1 MLTSFALSLIP
12 SNAISIASVS
22 SDQPI
27 QGSPEAKVDQL
38 FANWDRLDSPGAALA
53 VVKDGSVVYKSGYG
67 SANLEHNI
75 PITPTTVFDIASVS
89 KQFAGIAIAMLIE
102 EGKISLDD
110 DIHKYLPEVPDF
122 GRAITV
128 SHLVHHTSGI
138 RDWVQSLAIAGWRMD
153 DVITFEH
160 IMKMVRHQKELNFD
174 PGEEHLYSNTNYNL
188 LAEIVARV
196 TGQAFREYT
205 DTVIFK
211 PLGMTNTHFHD
222 DHEMV
227 VKNRASSYYPSR
239 GNGFKISVNNLMA
252 LGSSSLYSTVED
264 MARWVIN
271 FDEPRVGDAAVIE
284 QMRQQG
290 VLNNGETVNYSFGLA
305 VGKYKELM
313 TVSHS
318 GSWAGFRSHLIHF
331 PEQRFGVVILSN
343 LAGIDTGS
351 LARQVTDI
359 YLADQIAP
367 EEPIA
372 APKNAKTEQ
381 EKPALAEVDPSVY
394 NEYVGDYYCDELGTT
409 YTISI
414 KDNQLVA
421 KHRRHDDIPL
431 TRSGDHF
438 IGEQWFFS
446 EIRFQRDG
454 KNRVTG
460 FRLTGGRVRNLR
472 FDKQI
477 PQ

>member
-1 MLTSFALSLIP
+1 MFMSFALSLIP

-22 SDQPI
+22 T
-27 QGSPEAKVDQL
+27 VDQL
-38 FANWDRLDSPGAALA
+38 FAKWDRLDSPGAALA
-53 VVKDGSVVYKSGYG
+53 IVKDGSVVYKRGYG
-67 SANLEHNI
+67 SANLEHDI
-75 PITPTTVFDIASVS
+75 PITPSTVFDIASVS
-89 KQFAGIAIAMLIE
+89 KQFAGIAIAMLIK
-102 EGKISLDD
+102 EGEVSLDD

-122 GRAITV
+122 GKAITV
-128 SHLVHHTSGI
+128 SHLLHHTSGI

-160 IMKMVRHQKELNFD
+160 IMKMVRHQKELNFA

-196 TGQAFREYT
+196 TGQTFREYT

-211 PLGMTNTHFHD
+211 PLGMTDTHFHD

-227 VKNRASSYYPSR
+227 VKNRASSYYPS
-239 GNGFKISVNNLMA
+239 GDNTFKISGNNLMA

-264 MARWVIN
+264 MARWIIN
-271 FDEPRVGDAAVIE
+271 FDEPRVGGVAVIE
-284 QMRQQG
+284 QMREQG
-290 VLNNGETVNYSFGLA
+290 VLNNGETVNYAFGLA

-331 PEQRFGVVILSN
+331 PEHRFGVVILSN
-343 LAGIDTGS
+343 LAGIDTGA
-351 LARQVTDI
+351 LAGQVADI

-367 EEPIA
+367 EEPVA
-372 APKNAKTEQ
+372 ASEKARTEQ
-381 EKPALAEVDPSVY
+381 EQPALAEVDPSVY
-394 NEYVGDYYCDELGTT
+394 EEYVGDYYCDELGTT

-421 KHRRHDDIPL
+421 KHRRHDDISL

-438 IGEQWFFS
+438 VGEKWFFS
-446 EIRFQRDG
+446 EIRFERDG
-454 KNRVTG
+454 KDQVTG
-460 FRLTGGRVRNLR
+460 FILTGGRVRNLR
-472 FDKQI
+472 FDK
-477 PQ
+477 

>member
-1 MLTSFALSLIP
+1 
-12 SNAISIASVS
+12 VS
-22 SDQPI
+22 TDQPA
-27 QGSPEAKVDQL
+27 QGSPEVRVDQL
-38 FANWDRLDSPGAALA
+38 FADWDRLDSPGAALA
-53 VVKDGSVVYKSGYG
+53 VVKDGSVVYKRGYG
-67 SANLEHNI
+67 SANLEHDI

-89 KQFAGIAIAMLIE
+89 KQFAGFAIAMLIK

-122 GRAITV
+122 GKAITV
-128 SHLVHHTSGI
+128 GHLIHHTSGI

-160 IMKMVRHQKELNFD
+160 IMKMVRHQKELNYD

-196 TGQAFREYT
+196 TGQTFREYT
-205 DTVIFK
+205 DSVIFK
-211 PLGMTNTHFHD
+211 PLGMANTHFHD

-227 VKNRASSYYPSR
+227 VKNRASSYYPS
-239 GNGFKISVNNLMA
+239 GDDGFRISGNNLMA

-264 MARWVIN
+264 LARWIMN
-271 FDEPRVGDAAVIE
+271 FDEPRVGGAAVIE

-290 VLNNGETVNYSFGLA
+290 VLNNGETVNYAFGLA
-305 VGKYKELM
+305 VGKYKELKA
-313 TVSHS
+313 VSHS
-318 GSWAGFRSHLIHF
+318 GSWAGFRSHLTHF
-331 PEQRFGVVILSN
+331 PEHRFGVVILSN
-343 LAGIDTGS
+343 LAGIDTGT
-351 LARQVTDI
+351 LARQLADI

-381 EKPALAEVDPSVY
+381 EQPALAEVDPSVY
-394 NEYVGDYYCDELGTT
+394 DQYVGDYYCDELGTT

-414 KDNQLVA
+414 KDNRLVA
-421 KHRRHDDIPL
+421 EHGRHDDIPL

-438 IGEQWFFS
+438 VGEKWFFS

-454 KNRVTG
+454 KNQVVG
-460 FRLTGGRVRNLR
+460 FRLTGSRVRNLQ
-472 FDKQI
+472 FDKQDWK
-477 PQ
+477 